1 MHSKLLFFMATSLV
15 AYTSIMAQ
23 NIDKPKA
30 ISSTY
35 DRSSLT
41 CLYMKF
47 PGENHATE
55 IASKFPQIA
64 FSDKYYNNNL
74 QNLIIEAPYSR
85 TNTEIVPEE
94 AIKDY
99 LTKQKL
105 AKSIISEWY
114 NRKEDGTM
122 SMDLIFERGMFNAT
136 DAEYIKAQTTKR
148 GNALLQD
155 YGNRLIQRSYIL
167 VFDYANVKTMSE
179 AKVTD
184 RHGWQATVTAY
195 LYKIDFNEEIQAAL
209 YDCWIYPEDSPEVKA
224 EKLQKFEQL
233 EIPIEF
239 VAKTTHSLSA
249 SQANPNTQLG
259 KLTKQKSD
267 DELLMELVQSGYDE
281 TLYYL
286 EKKYEDFMVKAT
298 IYKVKPIQVKIGK
311 KEGLKCDHR
320 YFVYEYVF
328 DEKTNSIKP
337 VYRGVIR
344 ATSKIA
350 DNRQVATGE
359 MPSST
364 FYQTAGRKLQTGYL
378 VRQQNDIGIEILAG
392 YEMGEIGGPYGRLDF
407 RLGRFIG
414 LRAFFIYLEGGGQQ
428 KEYEYY
434 YPSYS
439 WSTTEDVTFLR
450 YGVGLAQGLML
461 TRNTELRP
469 YIGIGLESASSDEI
483 DNADEGN
490 LSTMYL
496 KFGGNLAIN
505 VRHNIQLTG
514 GISYYALI
522 GNAGNKN
529 NSDLGIKWD
538 EIFQDR
544 KGLSGL
550 VGLKIMF

>member
-1 MHSKLLFFMATSLV
+1 MNSKLLFVLATSLV
-15 AYTSIMAQ
+15 PLIGVQAQSIDQAKV
-23 NIDKPKA
+23 IP
-30 ISSTY
+30 STY

-47 PGENHATE
+47 PGENHVTE
-55 IASKFPQIA
+55 IASKFQQVV

-74 QNLIIEAPYSR
+74 ANVIFEAPYSR
-85 TNTEIVPEE
+85 TNTEIVPEV

-99 LTKQKL
+99 LTNQKI
-105 AKSIISEWY
+105 AKSVISKWY

-122 SMDLIFERGMFNAT
+122 TMDLIFERGMFNAS

-167 VFDYANVKTMSE
+167 VFDFANVKNMSE
-179 AKVTD
+179 AKVAD
-184 RHGWQATVTAY
+184 QHGWEATVTAY

-239 VAKTTHSLSA
+239 VTKTTHSLSA
-249 SQANPNTQLG
+249 SQANPDTQLG

-286 EKKYEDFMVKAT
+286 ERKYEDFMVKAT

-320 YFVYEYVF
+320 YFVYEYLY
-328 DEKTNSIKP
+328 DEKTNTVKP

-350 DNRQVATGE
+350 DNRQLATGE
-359 MPSST
+359 MPTST

-378 VRQQNDIGIEILAG
+378 VRQQNDIGREILAG

-414 LRAFFIYLEGGGQQ
+414 LKAFFIYLEGGGQQ
-428 KEYEYY
+428 KEYEYH
-434 YPSYS
+434 YPSYTKA
-439 WSTTEDVTFLR
+439 TTEDVTFIH

-461 TRNTELRP
+461 MRNMELRP

-483 DNADEGN
+483 DKADKGN
-490 LSTMYL
+490 LSTLFL

-505 VRHNIQLTG
+505 LRHNIQLTG
-514 GISYYALI
+514 GINYYALI
-522 GNAGNKN
+522 GNASNKDK
-529 NSDLGIKWD
+529 SDLGIKWD